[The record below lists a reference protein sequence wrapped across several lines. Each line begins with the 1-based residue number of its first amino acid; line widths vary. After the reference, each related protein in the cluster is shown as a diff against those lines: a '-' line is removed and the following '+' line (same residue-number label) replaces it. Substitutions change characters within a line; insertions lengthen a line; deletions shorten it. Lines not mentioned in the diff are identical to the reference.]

1 MNGKL
6 MRIFIL
12 FWSAAE
18 KGFLPL
24 SLMPVN
30 VSLVSAVTDV
40 LHVALN
46 SVMQTGIPERKDDL
60 A

>member
-1 MNGKL
+1 MH
-6 MRIFIL
+6 IFIL

-18 KGFLPL
+18 RGFLPL